1 MRRENKYVILKEK
14 LQKEFNEFPI
24 KFAFSNQQFEEGMK
38 ELGLN
43 VNDTDK
49 IVPISAGGFI
59 RKSDVEAFNEMNKRH
74 REEEKKA
81 IENDPTGEGYIK
93 DMFEYELAN
102 HEYGYTHDLDD
113 SLSALGLTIKDIN
126 NDERLKHGL
135 ELVLNEYQERERE
148 KEEDEEVEEE

>member
-1 MRRENKYVILKEK
+1 MKKENEYKVLKEK
-14 LQKEFNEFPI
+14 LEKEFNEFPM

-38 ELGLN
+38 ELGLT

-49 IVPISAGGFI
+49 IVPISGGGFI
-59 RKSDVEAFNEMNKRH
+59 RKSDVETFNEMNRRH

-93 DMFEYELAN
+93 DMFEYELGN
-102 HEYGYTHDLDD
+102 HEYGYTHDLDET
-113 SLSALGLTIKDIN
+113 LSALRLTIKDIN

-135 ELVLNEYQERERE
+135 ELVLNEYKERE
-148 KEEDEEVEEE
+148 KEEDEEFEKE